1 MNTTAF
7 EEGYKAYENYQH
19 LSDNPYVYKGAMDEI
34 ESGRH
39 VDWEDGFYCAKKDVE
54 DDQSLIAKWV

>member
-19 LSDNPYVYKGAMDEI
+19 LSENPYFKNDNKMFNE
-34 ESGRH
+34 
-39 VDWEDGFYCAKKDVE
+39 WWDGYEEARGDNKHSRTLVG
-54 DDQSLIAKWV
+54 KWP